1 MRILVGLLVV
11 GLLANS
17 AQAQLVETTFNGQKV
32 QGTVIDGDT
41 IPWVFLDE
49 ILVMDKPTFT
59 DVEARKRYLLLRRRV
74 LKVYPYA
81 KAAGERLDS
90 LNMRLASEKSARK
103 RARYTKQYQKF
114 LEERFEAELRKLT
127 RSEGQILCKLVYR
140 ETDQTV
146 FKLIR
151 EYRNWLT
158 AVGWSV
164 TGSWYD
170 INIRKE
176 YDPKGNDEDALI
188 ERILLRSFALGELKE
203 RVPLDVH
210 VKPKARP

>member
-1 MRILVGLLVV
+1 MMRTIAAL
-11 GLLANS
+11 LLALTVPL
-17 AQAQLVETTFNGQKV
+17 QAQLVETMFNGKKV
-32 QGTVIDGDT
+32 QATVINGDT

-90 LNMRLASEKSARK
+90 LNMRLAKEKSARK
-103 RARYTKQYQKF
+103 RAKYTKQYQKF

-151 EYRNWLT
+151 QYRNWLT

-176 YDPKGNDEDALI
+176 YDPKGDDEDALI
-188 ERILLRSFALGELKE
+188 ERILLRSFAMGELKE
-203 RVPLDVH
+203 RVPLEVNG
-210 VKPKARP
+210 KPQPRR

>member
-1 MRILVGLLVV
+1 MIRTLALL
-11 GLLANS
+11 LLALTVPL
-17 AQAQLVETTFNGQKV
+17 QAQLVETMFNGKKV
-32 QGTVIDGDT
+32 QATVINGDT

-90 LNMRLASEKSARK
+90 LNMRLAKEKSARK
-103 RARYTKQYQKF
+103 RAKYTKQYQKF

-151 EYRNWLT
+151 QYRNWLT

-176 YDPKGNDEDALI
+176 YDPKGDDEDALI
-188 ERILLRSFALGELKE
+188 ERILLRSFAMGELKE
-203 RVPLDVH
+203 RVPLDVNG
-210 VKPKARP
+210 KPQPRR

>member
-1 MRILVGLLVV
+1 MMRTIAAL
-11 GLLANS
+11 LLALTVPL
-17 AQAQLVETTFNGQKV
+17 QAQLVETMFNGKKV
-32 QGTVIDGDT
+32 QATVINGDT

-90 LNMRLASEKSARK
+90 LNMRLAKEKSARK
-103 RARYTKQYQKF
+103 RAKYTKQYQKF

-151 EYRNWLT
+151 QYRNWLT

-176 YDPKGNDEDALI
+176 YDPKGDDEDALI
-188 ERILLRSFALGELKE
+188 ERILLRSFAMGELKE
-203 RVPLDVH
+203 RVPLDVTG
-210 VKPKARP
+210 KPQPRR

>member
-1 MRILVGLLVV
+1 MMRTIAVL
-11 GLLANS
+11 LLALTVPL
-17 AQAQLVETTFNGQKV
+17 QAQLVETMFNGKKV
-32 QGTVIDGDT
+32 QATVINGDT

-90 LNMRLASEKSARK
+90 LNMRLAKEKSARK
-103 RARYTKQYQKF
+103 RAKYTKQYQKF

-151 EYRNWLT
+151 QYRNWLT

-176 YDPKGNDEDALI
+176 YDPKGDDEDALI
-188 ERILLRSFALGELKE
+188 ERILLRSFAMGELKE
-203 RVPLDVH
+203 RVPLDVTG
-210 VKPKARP
+210 KPQPRR

>member
-1 MRILVGLLVV
+1 MMRTLILLLFATSVP
-11 GLLANS
+11 L
-17 AQAQLVETTFNGQKV
+17 QAQLVETMFNGKKV

-49 ILVMDKPTFT
+49 ILVLDKPTFT

-90 LNMRLASEKSARK
+90 LNMRLAKEKSARK
-103 RARYTKQYQKF
+103 RAKYTKQYQKF

-203 RVPLDVH
+203 RVPLDVSG
-210 VKPKARP
+210 KPQPRR

>member
-1 MRILVGLLVV
+1 MMRTLILLLFATSVP
-11 GLLANS
+11 L
-17 AQAQLVETTFNGQKV
+17 QAQLVETMFNGKKV

-49 ILVMDKPTFT
+49 ILVLDKPTFT
-59 DVEARKRYLLLRRRV
+59 DVEARKRYLLIRRRV

-90 LNMRLASEKSARK
+90 LNMRLAKEKSARK
-103 RARYTKQYQKF
+103 RAKYTKQYQKF

-151 EYRNWLT
+151 QYRNWLT

-176 YDPKGNDEDALI
+176 YDPKGDDEDALI

-203 RVPLDVH
+203 RLPLDVNG
-210 VKPKARP
+210 KPQPRR

>member
-1 MRILVGLLVV
+1 MMRTLILLLFATSVP
-11 GLLANS
+11 L
-17 AQAQLVETTFNGQKV
+17 QAQLVETVFNGKKV

-49 ILVMDKPTFT
+49 ILVLDKPTFT

-90 LNMRLASEKSARK
+90 LNMRLAKEKSARK
-103 RARYTKQYQKF
+103 RAKYTKQYQKF

-203 RVPLDVH
+203 RVPLDVNG
-210 VKPKARP
+210 KPQPRR

>member
-1 MRILVGLLVV
+1 MMRTIAAL
-11 GLLANS
+11 LLALTVPL
-17 AQAQLVETTFNGQKV
+17 QAQLVETMFNGKKV
-32 QGTVIDGDT
+32 QATVINGDT

-90 LNMRLASEKSARK
+90 LNMRLAKEKSARK
-103 RARYTKQYQKF
+103 RAKYTKQYQKF

-151 EYRNWLT
+151 QYRNWLT

-176 YDPKGNDEDALI
+176 YDPKGDDEDALI
-188 ERILLRSFALGELKE
+188 ERILLRSFAMGELKE
-203 RVPLDVH
+203 RVPLDVNGT
-210 VKPKARP
+210 PQPRR

>member
-1 MRILVGLLVV
+1 MIRTLALL
-11 GLLANS
+11 LLALTVPL
-17 AQAQLVETTFNGQKV
+17 QAQLVETTFNGKKV

-90 LNMRLASEKSARK
+90 LNMRLAKEKSARK
-103 RARYTKQYQKF
+103 RARYTKKYQDF
-114 LEERFEAELRKLT
+114 LEQRFEAELRKLT

-151 EYRNWLT
+151 QYRNWLT

-176 YDPKGNDEDALI
+176 YDPKGDDEDALI
-188 ERILLRSFALGELKE
+188 ERILLRSGAMGELKE
-203 RVPLDVH
+203 RAPLDVNG
-210 VKPKARP
+210 KLQPRR

>member
-1 MRILVGLLVV
+1 MIRTIAVL
-11 GLLANS
+11 LLALTVPL
-17 AQAQLVETTFNGQKV
+17 QAQLVETTFNGKKV

-90 LNMRLASEKSARK
+90 LNMRLAKEKSARK
-103 RARYTKQYQKF
+103 RAKYTKQYQKF

-176 YDPKGNDEDALI
+176 YDPNGDDEDALI
-188 ERILLRSFALGELKE
+188 ERILLRSFAMGELKE
-203 RVPLDVH
+203 RVPLDVNG
-210 VKPKARP
+210 KPQPRR

>member
-1 MRILVGLLVV
+1 MMRTLILLLFATSVP
-11 GLLANS
+11 L
-17 AQAQLVETTFNGQKV
+17 QAQLVETIFNGKKV

-49 ILVMDKPTFT
+49 ILVLDKPTFT

-90 LNMRLASEKSARK
+90 LNMRLAKEKSARK
-103 RARYTKQYQKF
+103 RAKYTKQYQKF

-151 EYRNWLT
+151 QYRNWLT

-203 RVPLDVH
+203 RVPLDVNG
-210 VKPKARP
+210 KPQPRR

>member
-1 MRILVGLLVV
+1 MMRTIALL
-11 GLLANS
+11 LLALTVPL
-17 AQAQLVETTFNGQKV
+17 QAQLVETMFNGKKV
-32 QGTVIDGDT
+32 QATVINGDT

-90 LNMRLASEKSARK
+90 LNMRLAKEKSARK
-103 RARYTKQYQKF
+103 RSKYTKQYQKF

-151 EYRNWLT
+151 QYRNWLT

-176 YDPKGNDEDALI
+176 YDPKGDDEDALI
-188 ERILLRSFALGELKE
+188 ERILLRSFAMGELKE
-203 RVPLDVH
+203 RVPLDVTG
-210 VKPKARP
+210 KPQPRR

>member
-1 MRILVGLLVV
+1 MMRTIAAL
-11 GLLANS
+11 LLALTVPL
-17 AQAQLVETTFNGQKV
+17 QAQLVETMFNGKKV
-32 QGTVIDGDT
+32 QATVINGDT

-74 LKVYPYA
+74 LKVYQYA

-90 LNMRLASEKSARK
+90 LNMRLAKEKSARK
-103 RARYTKQYQKF
+103 RAKYTKQYQKF

-151 EYRNWLT
+151 QYRNWLT

-176 YDPKGNDEDALI
+176 YDPKGDDEDALI
-188 ERILLRSFALGELKE
+188 ERILLRSFAMGELKE
-203 RVPLDVH
+203 RVPLDVNGT
-210 VKPKARP
+210 PQPRR

>member
-1 MRILVGLLVV
+1 
-11 GLLANS
+11 
-17 AQAQLVETTFNGQKV
+17 
-32 QGTVIDGDT
+32 
-41 IPWVFLDE
+41 
-49 ILVMDKPTFT
+49 
-59 DVEARKRYLLLRRRV
+59 
-74 LKVYPYA
+74 
-81 KAAGERLDS
+81 
-90 LNMRLASEKSARK
+90 
-103 RARYTKQYQKF
+103 
-114 LEERFEAELRKLT
+114 
-127 RSEGQILCKLVYR
+127 LCKLVYR

-210 VKPKARP
+210 GKPKARP

>member
-1 MRILVGLLVV
+1 MMRTLILLLFATSVP
-11 GLLANS
+11 L
-17 AQAQLVETTFNGQKV
+17 QAQLVETVFNGKKV

-49 ILVMDKPTFT
+49 ILVLDKPTFT

-90 LNMRLASEKSARK
+90 LNMRLAKEKSARK
-103 RARYTKQYQKF
+103 RAKYTKQYQKF

-188 ERILLRSFALGELKE
+188 ERILIRSFALGELKE
-203 RVPLDVH
+203 RVPLDVNG
-210 VKPKARP
+210 KPQPRR

>member
-1 MRILVGLLVV
+1 MRTIAAL
-11 GLLANS
+11 LLALTVPL
-17 AQAQLVETTFNGQKV
+17 QAQLVETMFNGKKV
-32 QGTVIDGDT
+32 QATVINGDT

-90 LNMRLASEKSARK
+90 LNMQLAKEKSARK
-103 RARYTKQYQKF
+103 RAKYTKQYQKF

-151 EYRNWLT
+151 QYRNWLT

-176 YDPKGNDEDALI
+176 YDPKGDDEDALI
-188 ERILLRSFALGELKE
+188 ERILLRSFAMGELKE
-203 RVPLDVH
+203 RVPLDVNGT
-210 VKPKARP
+210 PQPRR

>member
-1 MRILVGLLVV
+1 MMRTLILLLFATSVP
-11 GLLANS
+11 LR
-17 AQAQLVETTFNGQKV
+17 AQLVETVFNGKKV

-49 ILVMDKPTFT
+49 ILVLDKPTFT

-90 LNMRLASEKSARK
+90 LNMRLAKEKSARK
-103 RARYTKQYQKF
+103 RAKYTKQYQKF

-203 RVPLDVH
+203 RVPLDVNG
-210 VKPKARP
+210 KPQPRR

>member
-1 MRILVGLLVV
+1 MMRTLILLLFATSVP
-11 GLLANS
+11 L
-17 AQAQLVETTFNGQKV
+17 QAQLVETMFNGKKV

-49 ILVMDKPTFT
+49 ILVLDKPTFT

-90 LNMRLASEKSARK
+90 LNMRLAKEKSARK
-103 RARYTKQYQKF
+103 RAKYTKQYQKF

-203 RVPLDVH
+203 RVPLDVNG
-210 VKPKARP
+210 KPQPRR

>member
-1 MRILVGLLVV
+1 MIRTLALL
-11 GLLANS
+11 LLALTVPL
-17 AQAQLVETTFNGQKV
+17 QAQLVETMFNGKKV

-90 LNMRLASEKSARK
+90 LNMRLAKEKSARK
-103 RARYTKQYQKF
+103 RARYTKKYQDF
-114 LEERFEAELRKLT
+114 LEQRFEAELRKLT

-151 EYRNWLT
+151 QYRNWLT

-176 YDPKGNDEDALI
+176 YDPKGDDEDALI
-188 ERILLRSFALGELKE
+188 ERILLRSFAMGELKE
-203 RVPLDVH
+203 RVPLDVNG
-210 VKPKARP
+210 KLQPRR

>member
-1 MRILVGLLVV
+1 MRTIAAL
-11 GLLANS
+11 LLALTVPL
-17 AQAQLVETTFNGQKV
+17 QAQLVETMFNGKKV
-32 QGTVIDGDT
+32 QATVINGDT

-90 LNMRLASEKSARK
+90 LNMRLAKEKSARK
-103 RARYTKQYQKF
+103 RAKYTKQYQKF

-151 EYRNWLT
+151 QYRNWLT

-176 YDPKGNDEDALI
+176 YDPKGDDEDALI
-188 ERILLRSFALGELKE
+188 ERILLRSFAMGELKE
-203 RVPLDVH
+203 RVPLDVNG
-210 VKPKARP
+210 KPQPRR

>member
-1 MRILVGLLVV
+1 
-11 GLLANS
+11 
-17 AQAQLVETTFNGQKV
+17 
-32 QGTVIDGDT
+32 
-41 IPWVFLDE
+41 
-49 ILVMDKPTFT
+49 MDKPTFT

-90 LNMRLASEKSARK
+90 LNMRLAKEKSARK
-103 RARYTKQYQKF
+103 RVKYTKQYQKF

-151 EYRNWLT
+151 QYRNWLT

-176 YDPKGNDEDALI
+176 YDPKGDDEDALI
-188 ERILLRSFALGELKE
+188 ERILLRSFAMGELKE
-203 RVPLDVH
+203 RVPLDVNG
-210 VKPKARP
+210 KPQPRR